1 MARMEDGVETTSW
14 FSPGT
19 RIVKC
24 LLRLGWLR
32 ARNNP
37 QLGAVYEK
45 NHTRLFRWKSGGGRE
60 AKDEVEF
67 GVWSSVESQESQDS
81 NGHDLQSI
89 DPPWGS
95 DGAIPT
101 AGGPIRTHVCAL
113 TRGPKDPHGQDR
125 LQRACLTTTWS
136 AWDAVS
142 FFY

>member
-32 ARNNP
+32 ARKNP

-67 GVWSSVESQESQDS
+67 GVGAPSRVKRAKTQTGTTSSRPTHLGGVTALFQ
-81 NGHDLQSI
+81 LQVAQSEHTSV
-89 DPPWGS
+89 P
-95 DGAIPT
+95 
-101 AGGPIRTHVCAL
+101 
-113 TRGPKDPHGQDR
+113 
-125 LQRACLTTTWS
+125 
-136 AWDAVS
+136 
-142 FFY
+142 

>member
-32 ARNNP
+32 ARKNP

-60 AKDEVEF
+60 AKDEVKRAKTQTGTTSSRPTHLV
-67 GVWSSVESQESQDS
+67 GVTALFQLQVAQSEHTSV
-81 NGHDLQSI
+81 
-89 DPPWGS
+89 P
-95 DGAIPT
+95 
-101 AGGPIRTHVCAL
+101 
-113 TRGPKDPHGQDR
+113 
-125 LQRACLTTTWS
+125 
-136 AWDAVS
+136 
-142 FFY
+142 